1 VLRNVRYR
9 FLALAGSLT
18 LLAACGEPPAP
29 PLTAPPG
36 ASASAGPGAS
46 GPVLPLPSGYPTGA
60 LPTGV
65 LPTGVLPPGG
75 LPTLPPYVPPYVPP
89 ATLPRVTTTPPR
101 TTTPPTPPVPP
112 AAKCPASGPT
122 KAQVLAVLEGLPGI
136 PAKKLEVVDGPFC
149 SGSWQFAAVRIAD
162 EAKAEQLFVVT
173 TGKPTALKV
182 IEAGTDVCSTEVQ
195 TKAPAPI
202 RVRACGA

>member
-1 VLRNVRYR
+1 MLRNVPLRL
-9 FLALAGSLT
+9 LALAGSLT

-36 ASASAGPGAS
+36 PSASPGTGAS
-46 GPVLPLPSGYPTGA
+46 GPVLPLPSGYPTGPLPTGTLPPGALPPGA
-60 LPTGV
+60 LPT
-65 LPTGVLPPGG
+65 L
-75 LPTLPPYVPPYVPP
+75 PYVPP
-89 ATLPRVTTTPPR
+89 ATLPPVATTPPR
-101 TTTPPTPPVPP
+101 TTATTTPPTPTVSP
-112 AAKCPASGPT
+112 AAKCPAAGPT
-122 KAQVLAVLEGLPGI
+122 KAQVLAVLAGLPGI
-136 PAKKLEVVDGPFC
+136 PDKKLEVAEGPFC